1 MQDLQGLSTT
11 DFDVKS
17 HVVVGKIEIDKTGW
31 NNFVELPD
39 VKSCRINGSLINEVM
54 LFSAV
59 SFNIVC
65 LNTNDQ
71 FSWLDSGATY
81 YNWLRQGR
89 KIRIYLGINISGT
102 NYYWKWITG
111 RIDTPK
117 CTEKSGEEI
126 CTITGRCF
134 MRMLIENRMK
144 QVYWGKQEFFDTHDS
159 QDEYEMPADCKGVH
173 RAFLDSK
180 DPYDGT
186 NLKEIS
192 LNSAWT
198 YDWTTN
204 VFLLLRSII
213 PYYEGTNN
221 LVVYYYQS
229 QVPEETVADILVES
243 GVLREDQR
251 IAWLANPKYITPT
264 TKTID
269 RVWFFKGTT
278 CLEALRLVAEAVH
291 YRFYFDHDGNPIFKP
306 PPMGSASVKLI
317 SVDNIT
323 INNRDEL
330 VDDIKN
336 HIIVKG
342 EERKKLVKIP
352 TVTTH
357 SPVIDTEL
365 ETAIMYA
372 VIDSIGKG
380 GVNRRGFQWGVA
392 LLAVGNWYENG
403 SFEIGQFEHQ
413 LTESELEDFVEEDG
427 NVTPVNIDTGA
438 DKITVSFDIPN
449 GSKIHFSTTGVL
461 PDPLVA
467 GTAYYAIR
475 IDSRHIKVALTKDDA
490 LEGIEIDITD
500 RGSGIHTVTLT
511 IGHWFRGFVRNSQGM
526 FFGKWIWIE
535 VIF

>member
-1 MQDLQGLSTT
+1 MQDLQGLATT

-17 HVVVGKIEIDKTGW
+17 HVTVGKIEIDKTGW

-39 VKSCRINGSLINEVM
+39 VKSCRISGNLIDEVV

-71 FSWLDSGATY
+71 FSWLDTGATY

-89 KIRIYLGINISGT
+89 KVRIYLGINISGA

-111 RIDTPK
+111 RIDAPK
-117 CTEKSGEEI
+117 CTDKSGEEI

-144 QVYWGKQEFFDTHDS
+144 QVYWGAQKFFDTHDS
-159 QDEYEMPADCKGVH
+159 QDEYAMPADCKGVH

-204 VFLLLRSII
+204 IFLLLINI
-213 PYYEGTNN
+213 VPYYEGTNN
-221 LVVYYYQS
+221 LVTYYYQS
-229 QVPEETVADILVES
+229 QVSEEVVADILVES
-243 GVLREDQR
+243 GVLREDER
-251 IAWLANPKYITPT
+251 IGWLANADYVTPT
-264 TKTID
+264 GKNID
-269 RVWFFKGTT
+269 RVWFSKGTT

-291 YRFYFDHDGNPIFKP
+291 YRFYFDQDGNPIFKP
-306 PPMGSASVKLI
+306 PPIGSASVKLI
-317 SVDNIT
+317 TVDNIT
-323 INNRDEL
+323 INSRDEL
-330 VDDIKN
+330 VDDVKN

-357 SPVIDTEL
+357 QAVIDAETES
-365 ETAIMYA
+365 AVMYA
-372 VIDSIGKG
+372 VIDSVGKG

-392 LLAVGNWYENG
+392 LLAVGDWHESG
-403 SFEIGQFEHQ
+403 SFEIGQFEHE
-413 LTESELEDFVEEDG
+413 LTEGELDDFVEEDG
-427 NVTPVNIDTGA
+427 CVSPGDINVPY
-438 DKITVSFDIPN
+438 DKIKVSFDIPN
-449 GSKIHFSTTGVL
+449 GSKIYFSTTEAL
-461 PDPLVA
+461 PAPLVA
-467 GTAYYAIR
+467 GTSYYAIR
-475 IDSRHIKVALTKDDA
+475 VDSSHIKVALTKDDA
-490 LEGIEIDITD
+490 LEGTEIDITD
-500 RGSGIHTVTLT
+500 RGEGVHTLT
-511 IGHWFRGFVRNSQGM
+511 LSIGHWYRGYVRNSQGT

-535 VIF
+535 VTF